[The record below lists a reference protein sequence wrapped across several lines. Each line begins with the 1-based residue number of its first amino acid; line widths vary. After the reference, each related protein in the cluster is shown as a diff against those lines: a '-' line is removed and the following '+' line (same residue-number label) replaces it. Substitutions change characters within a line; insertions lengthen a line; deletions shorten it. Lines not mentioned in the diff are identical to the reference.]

1 MRPLAAAPR
10 HSARYAGGVS
20 APTST
25 AVPAIETVRLGKT
38 YAGGTRALADV
49 DLRVAQ
55 GQIFGLLGQNGAGKT
70 TLIRILLDMIR
81 PTSGYGRV
89 LGHDTQHDAVE
100 ARRHVGYLPS
110 SPRFYAGMTGAEM
123 IDLVAALRE
132 VDLDRMY
139 VDRLTG
145 RLDLNPTRAI
155 STLSRGN
162 QQKVGLIAVLAT
174 KPEVVMLDEP
184 TSGLDP
190 LMQEEVLAIV
200 REVAQDG
207 RTVFFSSHLLH
218 EVEQICDR
226 AAVLRDGELVG
237 VFDLAAE
244 RRLAVRQV
252 VVTFDAPPPAD
263 ALDRIEGA
271 HVIARDGARITFGLT
286 GEIDALIKALAAYR
300 VREIEAHAP
309 TLEDFFFTL
318 YRGETASQPAQ
329 VVP

>member
-1 MRPLAAAPR
+1 
-10 HSARYAGGVS
+10 VS

-49 DLRVAQ
+49 DLSVSQ
-55 GQIFGLLGQNGAGKT
+55 GNIFGLLGQNGAGKT

-81 PTSGYGRV
+81 PTSGYARV
-89 LGHDTQHDAVE
+89 LGADTQRDPVE
-100 ARRHVGYLPS
+100 ARRHVGYLSS
-110 SPRFYAGMTGAEM
+110 SPRFYAGMTGAQM
-123 IDLVAALRE
+123 IDLVASLRA
-132 VDLDRMY
+132 VDLDRPY
-139 VDRLTG
+139 VDHLVD
-145 RLDLNPTRAI
+145 RLDLNPSRVI

-218 EVEQICDR
+218 EVEHICDR

-252 VVTFDAPPPAD
+252 VVTFDAPLPESSLAT
-263 ALDRIEGA
+263 IEGA
-271 HVIARDGARITFGLT
+271 RVLARDGARITFGLT
-286 GEIDALIKALAAYR
+286 GEVDALLKALAAYH

-318 YRGETASQPAQ
+318 YRGDAPDPA
-329 VVP
+329 PAAEATP

>member
-1 MRPLAAAPR
+1 ML
-10 HSARYAGGVS
+10 ARYAAWVS
-20 APTST
+20 APTSA

-49 DLRVAQ
+49 DLAVTQ
-55 GQIFGLLGQNGAGKT
+55 GHIFGLLGQNGAGKT

-81 PTSGYGRV
+81 PTSGYAHV
-89 LGHDTQHDAVE
+89 LGADTQRDPVE

-123 IDLVAALRE
+123 IDLAAALRE
-132 VDLDRMY
+132 VDLDRAY
-139 VDRLTG
+139 VERLVD
-145 RLDLNPTRAI
+145 RLDLNPSRVI

-190 LMQEEVLAIV
+190 LMQEEVLTIV

-218 EVEQICDR
+218 EVEHICDR

-252 VVTFDAPPPAD
+252 VVTFDAPPPD
-263 ALDRIEGA
+263 AALAAIEGA
-271 HVIARDGARITFGLT
+271 RVLARDGARVTFGLT
-286 GEIDALIKALAAYR
+286 GEVDTLVKALAAHH
-300 VREIEAHAP
+300 VRELEAHAP

-318 YRGETASQPAQ
+318 YRGDAPDASRPTGTMA
-329 VVP
+329 

>member
-1 MRPLAAAPR
+1 
-10 HSARYAGGVS
+10 VS
-20 APTST
+20 APTSA

-49 DLRVAQ
+49 DLAVTQ
-55 GQIFGLLGQNGAGKT
+55 GHIFGLLGQNGAGKT

-81 PTSGYGRV
+81 PTSGYARV
-89 LGHDTQHDAVE
+89 LGADTQRDPVG

-110 SPRFYAGMTGAEM
+110 APRFYAGMTGAQM
-123 IDLVAALRE
+123 IDLAASLRE
-132 VDLDRMY
+132 VDLDGAY
-139 VDRLTG
+139 VDRLVD
-145 RLDLNPTRAI
+145 RLDLNPSRVI

-190 LMQEEVLAIV
+190 LMQEEVLTIV

-218 EVEQICDR
+218 EVEHICDR

-252 VVTFDAPPPAD
+252 VVTFDAPPPD
-263 ALDRIEGA
+263 AALAAIEGA
-271 HVIARDGARITFGLT
+271 RVLARDGARVTFGLT
-286 GEIDALIKALAAYR
+286 GEVDPLVKALSAYH
-300 VREIEAHAP
+300 VLELEAHAP

-318 YRGETASQPAQ
+318 YRGDAPEPAAEATS
-329 VVP
+329 

>member
-1 MRPLAAAPR
+1 M
-10 HSARYAGGVS
+10 S
-20 APTST
+20 APTSA
-25 AVPAIETVRLGKT
+25 AVPAIEAVRLGKT

-49 DLRVAQ
+49 DLTVQQ
-55 GQIFGLLGQNGAGKT
+55 GHIFGLLGQNGAGKT

-81 PTSGYGRV
+81 PTAGYARV

-110 SPRFYAGMTGAEM
+110 SPRFYAGMTGAQM

-132 VDLDRMY
+132 IDLDRTY
-139 VDRLTG
+139 VDRLVE
-145 RLDLNPTRAI
+145 RLDLNPTRVI

-162 QQKVGLIAVLAT
+162 QQKVGLVAVLAT

-184 TSGLDP
+184 ASGLDP

-200 REVAQDG
+200 REVARDG

-218 EVEQICDR
+218 EVEAICDR
-226 AAVLRDGELVG
+226 AAVLRNGELVG

-252 VVTFDAPPPAD
+252 IVTFDAPPAPD
-263 ALDRIEGA
+263 ALGRIEG
-271 HVIARDGARITFGLT
+271 VRVLDRDGARVTFGLT
-286 GEIDALIKALAAYR
+286 GEIDTLVKALAAYH

-318 YRGETASQPAQ
+318 YRGETDSAPAAK
-329 VVP
+329 VAP

>member
-1 MRPLAAAPR
+1 M
-10 HSARYAGGVS
+10 
-20 APTST
+20 
-25 AVPAIETVRLGKT
+25 PAIETVRLGKT

-49 DLRVAQ
+49 DLRVEQ

-81 PTSGYGRV
+81 PTSGYARLMGF
-89 LGHDTQHDAVE
+89 DTQREPVE
-100 ARRHVGYLPS
+100 ARRHVGYLSS
-110 SPRFYAGMTGAEM
+110 SPRFYSGMTGGAM
-123 IDLVAALRE
+123 IDLVAALRD
-132 VDLDRMY
+132 VDLDQAY
-139 VDRLTG
+139 VDRLVE
-145 RLDLNPTRAI
+145 RLDLNPTREI

-162 QQKVGLIAVLAT
+162 QQKVGLIATLAT
-174 KPEVVMLDEP
+174 KPDVVMLDEP

-200 REVAQDG
+200 REVAEDG

-226 AAVLRDGELVG
+226 AAVLREGELVG

-252 VVTFDAPPPAD
+252 VVTFDTPPPDAD
-263 ALDRIEGA
+263 LVAIEGA
-271 HVIARDGARITFGLT
+271 HVLSRAGVRVTFGLT
-286 GEIDALIKALAAYR
+286 GEVDTLLKALAHHH
-300 VREIEAHAP
+300 VLDIEAHAP

-318 YRGETASQPAQ
+318 YRGGEEAATASGLTLEARS
-329 VVP
+329 